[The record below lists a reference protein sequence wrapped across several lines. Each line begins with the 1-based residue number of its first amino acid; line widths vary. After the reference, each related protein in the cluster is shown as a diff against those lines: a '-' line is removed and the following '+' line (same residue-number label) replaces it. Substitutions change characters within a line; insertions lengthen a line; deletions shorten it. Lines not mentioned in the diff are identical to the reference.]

1 MALPYSRY
9 TRRKGYNEAFQNV
22 SGEPDNETKIRFA
35 RWGRGV
41 SYHDL
46 MVALNVQRP
55 EDLPIVSAMQ
65 IYLNSRSPEHFVRNW
80 RPSL

>member
-1 MALPYSRY
+1 MKLKSVLLDGA
-9 TRRKGYNEAFQNV
+9 G
-22 SGEPDNETKIRFA
+22 
-35 RWGRGV
+35 GV

-65 IYLNSRSPEHFVRNW
+65 IYLNSRSTERFVRN
-80 RPSL
+80 